1 MTIRKVMAMRE
12 ILYRGKSKRSGEW
25 KYGYLVEL
33 GKESFSDP
41 DRYGIS
47 HKGVPLGSNNVCFN
61 LKIDEVIPETV
72 GQYSGLLDKNGTK
85 IFEGDI
91 VKDDY
96 LFGKV
101 VFATAADDFDGMAGF
116 MVDDIDNGY
125 QNYNGLWHLVEVV
138 GNIHDNPEL
147 LRGVNDE

>member
-1 MTIRKVMAMRE
+1 MRE
-12 ILYRGKSKRSGEW
+12 ILYRGKSKRGGEW
-25 KYGYLVEL
+25 KNGYFVEL

-41 DRYGIS
+41 DRYGIAE
-47 HKGVPLGSNNVCFN
+47 KAVPLGSTDVYYN

-72 GQYSGLLDKNGTK
+72 GQYIGLLDKNGTK

-96 LFGKV
+96 LFGEV
-101 VFATAADDFDGMAGF
+101 VFATAADDYDGMAGF
-116 MVDDIDNGY
+116 MVDDIDDGY

-138 GNIHDNPEL
+138 GNIHDTHEL
-147 LRGVNDE
+147 LRGCKR

>member
-25 KYGYLVEL
+25 KYGCLVEL

-41 DRYGIS
+41 DRYGIAE
-47 HKGVPLGSNNVCFN
+47 KAVPLGSNDVCYN
-61 LKIDEVIPETV
+61 LKIDEVIPKTV
-72 GQYSGLLDKNGTK
+72 GQYIGLLDKNGTK

-96 LFGKV
+96 LFGEV
-101 VFATAADDFDGMAGF
+101 VFATAADDYDGMAGF
-116 MVDDIDNGY
+116 MVDDIDDGY

-138 GNIHDNPEL
+138 GNIHDTPEL
-147 LRGVNDE
+147 LRGCKR